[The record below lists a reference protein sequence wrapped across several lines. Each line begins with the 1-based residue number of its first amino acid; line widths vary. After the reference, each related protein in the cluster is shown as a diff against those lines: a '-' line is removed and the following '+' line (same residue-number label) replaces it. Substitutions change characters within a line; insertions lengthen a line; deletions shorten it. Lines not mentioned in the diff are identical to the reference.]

1 MSPDGIHYYIVGAST
16 ASITTPCGNSM
27 TFPSGSGYYA
37 MATDWQNAC
46 LWTHEVPANLG
57 NLYIGQ
63 SGELRFRNWFTSPI
77 QFADTLYSLDPGAML
92 VDGAF
97 DQIAGVHDGH
107 VLARARYEQ
116 YGFTSPG
123 NAILRDID
131 HLSRAVLAV
140 SVRDSVQLGGTT
152 MVVLTPRVFLAVF
165 DEEGALSDTVNI
177 AAGVV
182 TLGSFDMDAL
192 GNAYVTGEC
201 ESCLVGG
208 EEVDGSNYA
217 MNYAPFLA
225 RIPQPNG
232 LRWTYQPE
240 PNYSV
245 LSFSATT
252 ANTNRVILSSEFSS
266 FGWPPGVVSYGSSLM
281 QMDSSGAAIH
291 PVVGV
296 ASSNIGIG
304 MPNGRIDTQ
313 GNVVLSA
320 YYVGSNPDQR
330 VMSIDSLGN
339 VLWGFNLDQGANLFG
354 LDIYPVDTMTYML
367 FGRSEGPQTFG
378 PYALSPP
385 ANNMYNLYF
394 SAKLADYNVSE
405 RETIRTH
412 DGVFAWPNPTSDQL
426 TMQLR
431 AATPMRILDAQGRMV
446 QQSQGVA
453 GMNKIDV
460 RELRPGPYVIAA
472 GELVTRFVKE

>member
-27 TFPSGSGYYA
+27 TFPSGSGYYM

-57 NLYIGQ
+57 NLYFGQ
-63 SGELRFRNWFTSPI
+63 SGELRFRNWFTAPI
-77 QFADTLYSLDPGAML
+77 QFADTLYALEPGAML

-97 DQIAGVHDGH
+97 DQIDGVHDGH
-107 VLARARYEQ
+107 VLARARYQQ
-116 YGFTSPG
+116 YGFTGPG

-152 MVVLTPRVFLAVF
+152 MVAPTPRVLLAVF
-165 DEEGALSDTVNI
+165 DEEGSLSDTVNI
-177 AAGVV
+177 ADGVV

-201 ESCLVGG
+201 ESCVVGG

-240 PNYSV
+240 PAYSV
-245 LSFSATT
+245 LSMSVSA
-252 ANTNRVILSSEFSS
+252 AKPNRLILSSEFSS
-266 FGWPPGVVSYGSSLM
+266 FGWPPGVVSYGSSMTQL
-281 QMDSSGAAIH
+281 DSTGAAIH
-291 PVVGV
+291 APVWV
-296 ASSNIGIG
+296 ASSSIGIG
-304 MPNGRIDTQ
+304 MPKGRIDAQ
-313 GNVVLSA
+313 GNVVISA

-330 VMSIDSLGN
+330 IMSIDSLGN

-354 LDIYPVDTMTYML
+354 LGIHPVDTMTYLL
-367 FGRSEGPQTFG
+367 FGRSEGSQTFG

-385 ANNMYNLYF
+385 ANNMYNLHF
-394 SAKLADYNVSE
+394 TAKLADFNVSAQ
-405 RETIRTH
+405 ETTRRNE
-412 DGVFAWPNPTSDQL
+412 GAAAWPNPTSDQL
-426 TMQLR
+426 TVQLH
-431 AATPMRILDAQGRMV
+431 AAAPLRILDAQGRIV
-446 QQSQGVA
+446 QQAQGIV
-453 GMNKIDV
+453 GLNTIDV
-460 RELRPGPYVIAA
+460 HELRPGPYAITA